1 MKKSFSKVLFGICL
15 FNLVGLMAGCSD
27 DAPDKLGGEGD
38 KEEEGGGNAVELMQ
52 ETDIPDF

>member
-27 DAPDKLGGEGD
+27 DAPDKSGGEGD
-38 KEEEGGGNAVELMQ
+38 KEEEGGGNAVVVMQ
-52 ETDIPDF
+52 